1 MQRILLFNQDEYNK
15 MLSRLRNT
23 NIHNDNNNNR
33 QVFPSGNNKTNQNH
47 NIEIS
52 PTYRHLDNIIK

>member
-1 MQRILLFNQDEYNK
+1 